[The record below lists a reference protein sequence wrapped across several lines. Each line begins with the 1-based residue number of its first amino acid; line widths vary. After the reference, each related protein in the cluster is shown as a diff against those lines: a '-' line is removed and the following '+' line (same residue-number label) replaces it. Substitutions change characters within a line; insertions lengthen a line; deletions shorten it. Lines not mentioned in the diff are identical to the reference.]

1 MSPQFAFCVL
11 SLLPSVALS
20 YHTHVLFTNR
30 ASPAVRRA
38 VTPTLR
44 GVNPNSPEEDADARA
59 RLERMFAAEPAPEP
73 TADSAAEP
81 AADAAPE
88 PTTDAAPT
96 TPAEPAPPA
105 AAAAAPPNA
114 EPADPEPV
122 EVGVLLDLPL
132 WRVGWVAMPGS
143 QLVAKVTAPHYVHL
157 FRQLASAS
165 ASAGTPARFGHL
177 YLPNASRS
185 LGKPEYELL
194 PGSLAAKVG
203 TLMEVSDVRDLQDG
217 RVVVVAH
224 AVGRFR
230 VLRQVGPAQLRA
242 Q

>member
-1 MSPQFAFCVL
+1 MSPQFAFCLL

-73 TADSAAEP
+73 TADSAPEP
-81 AADAAPE
+81 VDDAVAE
-88 PTTDAAPT
+88 PTTDATAP
-96 TPAEPAPPA
+96 PAPEEPAAPAA

-132 WRVGWVAMPGS
+132 WRVGC
-143 QLVAKVTAPHYVHL
+143 
-157 FRQLASAS
+157 R
-165 ASAGTPARFGHL
+165 PAL
-177 YLPNASRS
+177 
-185 LGKPEYELL
+185 
-194 PGSLAAKVG
+194 
-203 TLMEVSDVRDLQDG
+203 
-217 RVVVVAH
+217 
-224 AVGRFR
+224 
-230 VLRQVGPAQLRA
+230 
-242 Q
+242 